1 MDECGVCNGPGAIY
15 ECGCTDLP
23 LGACNCDGDVVTDTS
38 FVAEQVCDEFLWND
52 ILYTT
57 SGTYDWT
64 GVGFEGCD
72 STAVLELTIWNSS
85 NVEVD
90 SASCVGMTF
99 DGVTIDASG
108 TYLQTLQTSHGC
120 DSITVLNF
128 TLLDS
133 PQPSIQGETTT
144 CIGGSMLLESLDVSG
159 TFDGTPE
166 WLLNGAPAGVGQT
179 YAVPTGSGGDLEVG
193 VVMTNADGCT
203 DTAEVTVTVGPEV
216 MPEITTVDAFD
227 PTCHGFNDGVIQ
239 WNTNDPGG
247 QFTFTW
253 EPAVSTSSLGSEL
266 SAGFYAVQISSTPN
280 CIITSDV
287 LLGQPDPISFGEA
300 DVTEPFCGES
310 NGTLVV

>member
-1 MDECGVCNGPGAIY
+1 
-15 ECGCTDLP
+15 
-23 LGACNCDGDVVTDTS
+23 
-38 FVAEQVCDEFLWND
+38 
-52 ILYTT
+52 
-57 SGTYDWT
+57 
-64 GVGFEGCD
+64 
-72 STAVLELTIWNSS
+72 
-85 NVEVD
+85 
-90 SASCVGMTF
+90 
-99 DGVTIDASG
+99 
-108 TYLQTLQTSHGC
+108 
-120 DSITVLNF
+120 
-128 TLLDS
+128 
-133 PQPSIQGETTT
+133 
-144 CIGGSMLLESLDVSG
+144 MLLESLDASG

-203 DTAEVTVTVGPEV
+203 DTAAVTVTVGPEV

-280 CIITSDV
+280 CVITSDV
-287 LLGQPDPISFGEA
+287 VLGQPDPISFGEA

-310 NGTLVV
+310 NGTLVVQASGGAGALDLAWDNGATGGTLNGIVEGAYTLTVTDANGCRADTTIEIDCNGEPDIVPYQFISPNGDGLNEVWIIDHINYYPEAEVFVYNRWGGLVKTLFAPYQNDWAGTGEDDNTLSPDTYFFVIEPNNGGDAITGFLEIQYTE